1 MSSSAPSLARSR
13 VCNERRCGLTL
24 SDRSSPRRRRRQQR
38 CFKGGAK
45 RGRRPRKVIILRA
58 CARLNAELHRYQ
70 RQQQRELQLSL
81 LDITKRRGRWV
92 SDELAA
98 SSAFFSLGSTP
109 TSVVEQCERI
119 KRKGSETVRRKT
131 LRDGRGR
138 SGVGVRPSVRVAR
151 TFSARS

>member
-1 MSSSAPSLARSR
+1 M
-13 VCNERRCGLTL
+13 
-24 SDRSSPRRRRRQQR
+24 
-38 CFKGGAK
+38 
-45 RGRRPRKVIILRA
+45 
-58 CARLNAELHRYQ
+58 
-70 RQQQRELQLSL
+70 
-81 LDITKRRGRWV
+81 

-138 SGVGVRPSVRVAR
+138 SGVGVRPSVRVAAH
-151 TFSARS
+151 SVLARRWRAQSQLLLLRI